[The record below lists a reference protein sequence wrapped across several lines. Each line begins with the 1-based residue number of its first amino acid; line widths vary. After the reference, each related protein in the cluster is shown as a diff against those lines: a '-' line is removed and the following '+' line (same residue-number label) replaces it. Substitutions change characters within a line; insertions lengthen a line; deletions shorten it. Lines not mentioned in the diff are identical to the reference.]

1 MTLSSRQ
8 IEATRVYYQSIDQD
22 NYTKLTSL
30 LTPEFTH
37 QRSDQTLAGR
47 EQFVQFMR
55 DERPVTDTTHVVESI
70 YTDNN
75 EVAVR
80 GRLVQDGEL
89 LFEFVDI
96 FSFDEDSMSGLQTYT
111 Q

>member
-1 MTLSSRQ
+1 
-8 IEATRVYYQSIDQD
+8 
-22 NYTKLTSL
+22 
-30 LTPEFTH
+30 
-37 QRSDQTLAGR
+37 
-47 EQFVQFMR
+47 MR